1 MDIPLDSH
9 ASTIRVRYETSPLN
23 MSRYGYAV
31 GILRYVIML
40 GEGEF
45 DIQIR
50 DDGVEVWVTQMGN
63 YMNMNTAWVNRST
76 GTVAITDPF
85 DSKRWV
91 SALKKEGLRPTHLL
105 YTHTHRDH
113 VEGYSEM
120 IKLIPEIEVWGHS
133 DANLSGLLAYAVFKK
148 VNFTDEWINAPNTT
162 IEWSV
167 GGINLSV
174 THSPGHAPGH
184 VTIHGHGVYHA
195 GDLLFTAHSGRVDLP
210 GSDPAAQWNSVL
222 YARDLLRNLPKNWR
236 LIPGHRY
243 DWIDGTTPDWVSIED
258 ALEYNY
264 SLNSPVLNSL
274 NGSD

>member
-1 MDIPLDSH
+1 MDTPLDSH

-23 MSRYGYAV
+23 MSRYAYAA

-45 DIQIR
+45 DIQVR

-113 VEGYSEM
+113 VEGYADM
-120 IKLIPEIEVWGHS
+120 IELIPEIEVWGHS
-133 DANLSGLLAYAVFKK
+133 DANVSGLLAYAVFKK
-148 VNFTDEWINAPNTT
+148 VDFTNEWNNGPNTT

-167 GGINLSV
+167 GGISLSV

-210 GSDPAAQWNSVL
+210 GSDPGAQWDSVL
-222 YARDLLRNLPKNWR
+222 YARNLLRNLPRNWR

-258 ALEYNY
+258 ALEHNY

-274 NGSD
+274 GGD

>member
-1 MDIPLDSH
+1 MDTPLDSH

-23 MSRYGYAV
+23 MSRYAYPA

-113 VEGYSEM
+113 VEGYADM
-120 IKLIPEIEVWGHS
+120 IELIPEIEVWGHS

-148 VNFTDEWINAPNTT
+148 VDFTNEWNNGPNTT

-167 GGINLSV
+167 GGISLSV

-210 GSDPAAQWNSVL
+210 GSDPGAQWDSVL
-222 YARDLLRNLPKNWR
+222 YARNLLRNLPRNWR

-258 ALEYNY
+258 ALEHNY

-274 NGSD
+274 GGD

>member
-1 MDIPLDSH
+1 MDTPLDSH

-23 MSRYGYAV
+23 MSRYAYAA

-113 VEGYSEM
+113 VEGYADM
-120 IKLIPEIEVWGHS
+120 IELIPEIEVWGHS

-148 VNFTDEWINAPNTT
+148 VDFTNEWNNGPNTT

-167 GGINLSV
+167 GGISLSV

-210 GSDPAAQWNSVL
+210 GSDPGAQRDSVL
-222 YARDLLRNLPKNWR
+222 YARNLLRNLPRNWR

-258 ALEYNY
+258 ALEHNY

-274 NGSD
+274 GGD

>member
-1 MDIPLDSH
+1 MDTPLDSH

-23 MSRYGYAV
+23 MSRYAYAA

-113 VEGYSEM
+113 VEGYADM
-120 IKLIPEIEVWGHS
+120 IELIPEIEVWGHS

-148 VNFTDEWINAPNTT
+148 VDFTNEWNNGPNTT

-167 GGINLSV
+167 GGISLSV

-210 GSDPAAQWNSVL
+210 GSDPGAQWDSAL
-222 YARDLLRNLPKNWR
+222 YARNLLRNLPRNWR

-258 ALEYNY
+258 ALENNY

-274 NGSD
+274 GGD

>member
-1 MDIPLDSH
+1 MDTPLDSH

-23 MSRYGYAV
+23 MSRYAYAA

-113 VEGYSEM
+113 VEGYADM
-120 IKLIPEIEVWGHS
+120 IELIPEIEVWGHS
-133 DANLSGLLAYAVFKK
+133 DANVSGLLAYAVFKK
-148 VNFTDEWINAPNTT
+148 VDFTNEWNNGPNTT
-162 IEWSV
+162 IEWPV
-167 GGINLSV
+167 GGISLSV

-210 GSDPAAQWNSVL
+210 GSDPGAQWDSVL
-222 YARDLLRNLPKNWR
+222 YARNLLRNLPRNWR

-258 ALEYNY
+258 ALEHNY

-274 NGSD
+274 GGD

>member
-1 MDIPLDSH
+1 MDTPLDSH

-23 MSRYGYAV
+23 MSRYAYAA

-113 VEGYSEM
+113 VEGYADM
-120 IKLIPEIEVWGHS
+120 IELIPEIEVWGHS
-133 DANLSGLLAYAVFKK
+133 DANVSGLLAYAVFKK
-148 VNFTDEWINAPNTT
+148 VDFTNEWNNGPNTT

-167 GGINLSV
+167 GGISLSV

-210 GSDPAAQWNSVL
+210 GSDPGAQWDSVL
-222 YARDLLRNLPKNWR
+222 YARNLLRNLPRNWR

-258 ALEYNY
+258 ALENNY

-274 NGSD
+274 GGD

>member
-1 MDIPLDSH
+1 MDTPLDSH

-23 MSRYGYAV
+23 MSRYAYPA

-113 VEGYSEM
+113 VEGYADM
-120 IKLIPEIEVWGHS
+120 IELIPEIEVWGHS

-148 VNFTDEWINAPNTT
+148 VDFTNEWNNGPNTT

-167 GGINLSV
+167 GGISLSV

-210 GSDPAAQWNSVL
+210 GSDPGAQWDSVL
-222 YARDLLRNLPKNWR
+222 YARNLLRNLPRNWR

-258 ALEYNY
+258 ALENNY

-274 NGSD
+274 GGD

>member
-1 MDIPLDSH
+1 MDTPLDSH

-23 MSRYGYAV
+23 MSRYAYAA

-113 VEGYSEM
+113 VEGYADM
-120 IKLIPEIEVWGHS
+120 IELIPEIEVWGHS
-133 DANLSGLLAYAVFKK
+133 DANVSGLLAYAVFKK
-148 VNFTDEWINAPNTT
+148 VDFTNEWNNGPNTT

-167 GGINLSV
+167 GGISLSV

-210 GSDPAAQWNSVL
+210 GSDPEAQWNSVL
-222 YARDLLRNLPKNWR
+222 YARNLLRNLPRNWR

-258 ALEYNY
+258 ALEHNY

-274 NGSD
+274 GGD

>member
-1 MDIPLDSH
+1 MDTPLDSH

-23 MSRYGYAV
+23 MSRYAYAA

-45 DIQIR
+45 DIQVR

-113 VEGYSEM
+113 VEGYADM
-120 IKLIPEIEVWGHS
+120 IELIPEIEVWGHS

-148 VNFTDEWINAPNTT
+148 VDFTNEWNNGPNTT

-167 GGINLSV
+167 GGISLSV

-210 GSDPAAQWNSVL
+210 GSDPGAQWDSVL
-222 YARDLLRNLPKNWR
+222 YARNLLRNLPRNWR

-258 ALEYNY
+258 ALEHNY

-274 NGSD
+274 GGD

>member
-1 MDIPLDSH
+1 MDTPLDSH

-23 MSRYGYAV
+23 MSRYAYAA

-113 VEGYSEM
+113 VEGYADM
-120 IKLIPEIEVWGHS
+120 IELIPEIEVWGHS

-148 VNFTDEWINAPNTT
+148 VNFTNEWNTGPNTT

-167 GGINLSV
+167 GGISLSV

-210 GSDPAAQWNSVL
+210 GSDPGAQWDSVL
-222 YARDLLRNLPKNWR
+222 YARNLLRNLPRNWR

-258 ALEYNY
+258 ALEHNY

-274 NGSD
+274 GGD

>member
-1 MDIPLDSH
+1 MDTPLDSH

-23 MSRYGYAV
+23 MSRYAYAA

-113 VEGYSEM
+113 VEGYADM
-120 IKLIPEIEVWGHS
+120 IELIPEIEVWGHS

-148 VNFTDEWINAPNTT
+148 VNFTNEWNNGPNTT

-167 GGINLSV
+167 GGISLSV

-210 GSDPAAQWNSVL
+210 GSDPGAQWDSVL
-222 YARDLLRNLPKNWR
+222 YARNLLRNLPRNWR

-258 ALEYNY
+258 ALEHNY

-274 NGSD
+274 GGD